1 MFDLNPAAPLGI
13 DGRDLQF
20 AHLLML
26 YLLSL
31 PDFDF
36 TPALQTEAVRAH
48 KNAALLEPDAALTEQ
63 ADEILHKM
71 GSYFSEYEDAQNGI
85 AFEREKRSRSPI
97 LSCSCSCINC

>member
-1 MFDLNPAAPLGI
+1 MDA
-13 DGRDLQF
+13 RDLQF

-36 TPALQTEAVRAH
+36 TPELQTEAVRAH

-71 GSYFSEYEDAQNGI
+71 ELFFSEYEDAQNVI
-85 AFEREKRSRSPI
+85 AFERKKRNRSPV